1 MKKLGYNNRGSSNV
15 HTQEKAVWGQNQ
27 KFLSTTQQERPQEKP
42 SANTLILHF
51 ENKEEMNVCCLG
63 HQAAV
68 FCYDRPCKL
77 ILISKE
83 DPILRFLVDMNF
95 GKVLFKQL

>member
-1 MKKLGYNNRGSSNV
+1 MKKFGYNKRDSSNV
-15 HTQEKAVWGQNQ
+15 QTQEKAIWGQNQ

-51 ENKEEMNVCCLG
+51 ENKEEINVCCLG
-63 HQAAV
+63 PQAVV
-68 FCYDRPCKL
+68 FCYGSPCKL

-95 GKVLFKQL
+95 GEVLLKRI